1 MIEITEGGI
10 VASLKN
16 VADGDEM
23 TRGSVM
29 DYLKAI
35 RERYLRAGA
44 VRNGEGESNDPGRR
58 SQRRKTAIRLL
69 HRCVALFIMYGND
82 CPFVC

>member
-1 MIEITEGGI
+1 
-10 VASLKN
+10 
-16 VADGDEM
+16 M

-44 VRNGEGESNDPGRR
+44 VRNGEGESDELGRR
-58 SQRRKTAIRLL
+58 SQRRSPRTRVIAVRNGGRQLSACCTKGRLCL
-69 HRCVALFIMYGND
+69 ARSDGEAGDGMVLR
-82 CPFVC
+82 

>member
-1 MIEITEGGI
+1 
-10 VASLKN
+10 
-16 VADGDEM
+16 M

-44 VRNGEGESNDPGRR
+44 VRNGGRQLSACCTKGRLCLARSDGEAGDGMVLR
-58 SQRRKTAIRLL
+58 
-69 HRCVALFIMYGND
+69 
-82 CPFVC
+82 